1 MTSFL
6 NEHMYDLLVIWTD
19 AHMYDLLSISVC
31 NYLLDDSSVSDIS
44 QVDLFIRLIV
54 IISTSKKLGNYE
66 VRESGIVSSI
76 WRIMGLWP
84 GNSMSWSNSIW
95 NFGIKDSLVSAG
107 TTSTTTTGSTTTST
121 EESTTVD
128 DIYTYDELA
137 AILGAL
143 TTEESTNEEQGYF
156 YVDLTV
162 SLDLELQLI
171 M

>member
-1 MTSFL
+1 M
-6 NEHMYDLLVIWTD
+6 E
-19 AHMYDLLSISVC
+19 LS
-31 NYLLDDSSVSDIS
+31 LR
-44 QVDLFIRLIV
+44 F
-54 IISTSKKLGNYE
+54 E
-66 VRESGIVSSI
+66 
-76 WRIMGLWP
+76 GLW
-84 GNSMSWSNSIW
+84 GYGLATNSMPWPHSIW
-95 NFGIKDSLVSAG
+95 NFGIKDSVVSAG
-107 TTSTTTTGSTTTST
+107 TTSTSTTDSTTTST
-121 EESTTVD
+121 EESTTMD